1 LKWEKID
8 LKNLKLN
15 YKQCFLI
22 VIAFF
27 LIFMGYFNYGIEKDY
42 TETSSV
48 EIASRVDEDETT
60 LGDVELVSAVVSNE
74 EIDEVE
80 EIKEDEEPNENQ
92 ENEEALESDNIQ
104 NINNYFE
111 ESKLDRDR
119 MYSESIETYQK
130 LINNQETP
138 TDQKAIAA
146 QEITNITNI
155 KNGIMISENL
165 IKNKGFSNVVILVNN
180 GIVNVVVE
188 ASTLKQEEISQI
200 QNIIERQLNVDIK
213 NISITN
219 KY

>member
-1 LKWEKID
+1 M
-8 LKNLKLN
+8 KNLKLN